1 MMRLLGS
8 VLVLGATLWFG
19 AYFAAKEKYRLQEL
33 AELERAIL
41 LLQSQIAYL
50 SAPLTE
56 VLESVSWKAEG
67 VIGEIFA
74 QAAAVMAERERA
86 SAEEI
91 WTEAWSKRRNQIFLT
106 AEDLDMVLSFGKT
119 LGYLDKAQQEGSI
132 CLLLRYLEE
141 ALAQGRKRLEKNG
154 RLYYGIGGLSHY
166 CNTAVRG
173 EKMEINIVF
182 RIAAVGILVAVLHQ
196 VLMRAGR
203 EEQAMLTTLAGL
215 VVVLFWVIQYISQLF
230 DTVQTLFQL

>member
-1 MMRLLGS
+1 MRLLGS

-106 AEDLDMVLSFGKT
+106 AEDLDMVLSFG
-119 LGYLDKAQQEGSI
+119 ENP
-132 CLLLRYLEE
+132 
-141 ALAQGRKRLEKNG
+141 RLSG
-154 RLYYGIGGLSHY
+154 
-166 CNTAVRG
+166 
-173 EKMEINIVF
+173 
-182 RIAAVGILVAVLHQ
+182 
-196 VLMRAGR
+196 
-203 EEQAMLTTLAGL
+203 
-215 VVVLFWVIQYISQLF
+215 
-230 DTVQTLFQL
+230 